1 MTSVQRGGPDHARP
15 QSERR
20 KSVPRALAPFRHSS
34 YRRLA
39 VALVFTSFTT
49 GLWIV
54 AVVWEVIRL
63 GGGPSQVSVVATANA
78 LGLILPA
85 VLGGVVAD
93 RVPQKTILL
102 CVAGVQVSGLM
113 LVAVLAALDV
123 NSVIVLAAVSLG
135 MGVSMSFCFPAYS
148 AWLPALVP
156 AGDLQAVNGFEGM
169 ARQAIG
175 QAAGPA
181 ASGTVIAM
189 VNPAAAIGLAAL
201 TSLLG
206 LLALTR
212 VPRTSVRRSLSRE
225 EGASATGAIG
235 ATVRDVREGFSYMV
249 RTPWLL
255 ATLLFASVMALMLMG
270 PLEVL
275 LPFLIRDGLGGGPD
289 EHAIVLG
296 AFGIGSATGSLLMAS
311 LPTPRRYLT
320 AVNVMWG
327 TAMIPLGAMVFTTAV
342 WQTMVAAFI
351 LGVLFASP
359 MVIWGTVLQRRIP
372 PHLLGRVSSLDFF
385 VTNSFMPVSMALA
398 VPASQLIGLHATF
411 LIAGLFPMVVAAI
424 AIVVARLLADEI
436 AHPLIEGQAIN
447 T

>member
-1 MTSVQRGGPDHARP
+1 MTSLQSHDPGPDN
-15 QSERR
+15 RR
-20 KSVPRALAPFRHSS
+20 SLPRALTPFRHQSF
-34 YRRLA
+34 RRLA
-39 VALVFTSFTT
+39 LALMLTSFTT

-102 CVAGVQVSGLM
+102 CVAAVQACGLT
-113 LVAVLAALDV
+113 LVAVLSALDMNQV
-123 NSVIVLAAVSLG
+123 MVMAAVSLCIG
-135 MGVSMSFCFPAYS
+135 MAMSFYFPAYT
-148 AWLPALVP
+148 AWIPALVP
-156 AGDLQAVNGFEGM
+156 PETLQAVNGFGQLT
-169 ARQAIG
+169 RQAIS

-181 ASGTVIAM
+181 AAGAVIAM
-189 VNPAAAIGLAAL
+189 WNPTAAIGLAAFAEV
-201 TSLLG
+201 LG

-212 VPRTSVRRSLSRE
+212 VPRTPVRRDASTPTTVSVREAIRT
-225 EGASATGAIG
+225 TGH
-235 ATVRDVREGFSYMV
+235 DVREGFSFTI

-255 ATLLFASVMALMLMG
+255 ATLLFASVMAVMLMG

-275 LPFLIRDGLGGGPD
+275 LPFLIKDEFGGGPGD
-289 EHAIVLG
+289 HALVLT
-296 AFGIGSATGSLLMAS
+296 AFGVGSATGSLLMAS

-327 TAMIPLGAMVFTTAV
+327 TAMIPLAAMVFTTAV
-342 WQTMVAAFI
+342 WQTMIAAFV

-359 MVIWGTVLQRRIP
+359 MVIWGTLLQRRVP
-372 PHLLGRVSSLDFF
+372 SHLLGRISSLDFF

-398 VPASQLIGLHATF
+398 APVSQLIGLRATF
-411 LIAGLFPMVVAAI
+411 LVAGLVPILVATI
-424 AIVVARLLADEI
+424 AIIAARMPTDEI
-436 AHPLIEGQAIN
+436 ANPLTDDQDP
-447 T
+447 

>member
-1 MTSVQRGGPDHARP
+1 MQPSDPDPAP
-15 QSERR
+15 TEPERR
-20 KSVPRALAPFRHSS
+20 LSLPRALAPFRHSN

-39 VALVFTSFTT
+39 LALVFTSFTT

-54 AVVWEVIRL
+54 AVVWEVISL
-63 GGGPSQVSVVATANA
+63 GGGPTQVSLVATANA

-93 RVPQKTILL
+93 RVPQKWILV
-102 CVAGVQVSGLM
+102 CVAAVQVSGLA
-113 LVAVLAALDV
+113 LVAVLAALQV
-123 NSVIVLAAVSLG
+123 NSVVLMAVVSLVMG
-135 MGVSMSFCFPAYS
+135 MSMAFYFPAYS

-181 ASGTVIAM
+181 AAGAVIAM
-189 VNPAAAIGLAAL
+189 VSPAAAIGLAAGM
-201 TSLLG
+201 SMLG

-212 VPRTSVRRSLSRE
+212 VPSTPVRREPTFQDDVSAA
-225 EGASATGAIG
+225 GAVGTAL
-235 ATVRDVREGFSYMV
+235 RDVREGFTYMV
-249 RTPWLL
+249 GTPWLL

-275 LPFLIRDGLGGGPD
+275 LPFLIKDELSGGPGD
-289 EHAIVLG
+289 HAIVLS
-296 AFGIGSATGSLLMAS
+296 AFGIGSAAGSLLMAS

-320 AVNVMWG
+320 TVNLMWG
-327 TAMIPLGAMVFTTAV
+327 TAMIPLAAMVFTTAV
-342 WQTMVAAFI
+342 WQTMIAAFI

-359 MVIWGTVLQRRIP
+359 MVIWGTVLQRRVP

-398 VPASQLIGLHATF
+398 GPASQAVGLHMTF
-411 LIAGLFPMVVAAI
+411 LIAGLVPVLVAAI
-424 AIVVARLLADEI
+424 AIVVARLPADEI
-436 AHPLIEGQAIN
+436 AHPLTDAPDDAV
-447 T
+447 

>member
-1 MTSVQRGGPDHARP
+1 MTPLQPSDPDPARP
-15 QSERR
+15 EPERR
-20 KSVPRALAPFRHSS
+20 SLPRALAPFRHPS

-39 VALVFTSFTT
+39 LALVFTSFTT

-54 AVVWEVIRL
+54 AVVWEVIGL

-78 LGLILPA
+78 VGLILPA

-102 CVAGVQVSGLM
+102 CVAGVQVSGLT
-113 LVAVLAALDV
+113 LVAVLAALEV
-123 NSVIVLAAVSLG
+123 NSVVVLAVVSLG
-135 MGVSMSFCFPAYS
+135 MGMSMAFYFPAYS

-181 ASGTVIAM
+181 AAGTVIAM

-201 TSLLG
+201 SSLLG
-206 LLALTR
+206 LLALAR
-212 VPRTSVRRSLSRE
+212 VPRTPVRRDL
-225 EGASATGAIG
+225 ATQTDTSATGAIG
-235 ATVRDVREGFSYMV
+235 TAVRDVREGFSYMV

-270 PLEVL
+270 PLEAL
-275 LPFLIRDGLGGGPD
+275 LPFLIRDELGGGPGD
-289 EHAIVLG
+289 HAIVLS
-296 AFGIGSATGSLLMAS
+296 AFGIGSAAGSLLMAS

-327 TAMIPLGAMVFTTAV
+327 TAMIPLAAMVFTTAV
-342 WQTMVAAFI
+342 WQTMIAAFI

-359 MVIWGTVLQRRIP
+359 MVIWGTVLQRRVP

-398 VPASQLIGLHATF
+398 GPASQVIGLRATF
-411 LIAGLFPMVVAAI
+411 LIAGLVPVIVAAI
-424 AIVVARLLADEI
+424 AIIAARLPADEI
-436 AHPLIEGQAIN
+436 AHPLTDGQDVNA
-447 T
+447 